1 MDNVFAI
8 QISKTIFKCGILP
21 MVLKWIDNIV
31 YIFEINDFLL
41 KRVNIILPCNQ
52 Y

>member
-1 MDNVFAI
+1 MGNVFAI
-8 QISKTIFKCGILP
+8 QISKNIFKCGIGLIFF
-21 MVLKWIDNIV
+21 KWIDKIV
-31 YIFEINDFLL
+31 YLFEINDFLF